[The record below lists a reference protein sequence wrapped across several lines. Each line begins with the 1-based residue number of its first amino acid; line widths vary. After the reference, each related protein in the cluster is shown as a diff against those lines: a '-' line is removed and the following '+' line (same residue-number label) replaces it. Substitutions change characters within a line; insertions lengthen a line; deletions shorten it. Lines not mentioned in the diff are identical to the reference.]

1 MGTTFRDAN
10 ASSIVPS
17 GLKRSEPQRPERR
30 AVNGRLRLDVTHQS
44 VARHRTAHEAQQRKC
59 APHKGRALPRA
70 AGERRSQDDEKCQ
83 RVSLHMRRAPMAA
96 PRPPGPVHVSL
107 SCRALCD
114 VLCGRGGRTL
124 YDVRR
129 VRAALN
135 ARGPP
140 LPPSRYSMRRALSA
154 QSCHCAGRRCA
165 LSC

>member
-17 GLKRSEPQRPERR
+17 GLKRSEPRGQSVERR
-30 AVNGRLRLDVTHQS
+30 WRLDVTHQS
-44 VARHRTAHEAQQRKC
+44 FARHRTAHEAQQRKC
-59 APHKGRALPRA
+59 APHKGSGPPRA

-129 VRAALN
+129 VRAALM
-135 ARGPP
+135 RGGA
-140 LPPSRYSMRRALSA
+140 SAALTLLYA
-154 QSCHCAGRRCA
+154 TCT
-165 LSC
+165 